1 MLYNYLLEHSSLLP
15 INAGLFAQ
23 YVLMTYI
30 HDLQTAEKEDFS
42 FACL

>member
-1 MLYNYLLEHSSLLP
+1 MQ
-15 INAGLFAQ
+15 IFFAQ

-30 HDLQTAEKEDFS
+30 HDLQTAEREDVS

>member
-1 MLYNYLLEHSSLLP
+1 MQ
-15 INAGLFAQ
+15 GVFAQ